1 MTEWKWHFNRFG
13 WPLGYAGH
21 LTAEGQ
27 TRTRGHFGHLQG
39 QPDNIPWLAVGN
51 LFITSPL
58 VRALQRF
65 VPVCPPDHNFSE
77 RAEPNW
83 DQLGVRASRLSIS
96 SIFGEDGYTI

>member
-39 QPDNIPWLAVGN
+39 QPDNIPWLAAGN

-58 VRALQRF
+58 VRALQLSKIACDAPF
-65 VPVCPPDHNFSE
+65 GSVIPAQS
-77 RAEPNW
+77 RA
-83 DQLGVRASRLSIS
+83 L
-96 SIFGEDGYTI
+96 